1 MRFLRHAPS
10 RRVILGVLAGVS
22 AGALGAGLFAAD
34 IFQIAD
40 ERKGREIAALQDE
53 ISSKA
58 AQTAQ
63 DRAALHALRAE
74 LARTKAE
81 RDRVTAAKA
90 AEMRAAAELQLRLQ
104 QVAAERDAAL
114 AYADDERS
122 RLSTERDAAVARAED
137 ERIQLRAERDAAI
150 ERAMAEESRLAGEV
164 DIALE
169 RAARE
174 QRDVQQ
180 ERDRAVAE
188 RDALMA
194 DTRTILGDLDAET
207 RKTVAD
213 VERIIFATGLAANR
227 LSPEPNRFRR
237 VGARGGPYIPWKQQ
251 VALADH
257 PQGAQAQSMSQQ
269 LDKLKGLRD
278 VMVRLPLIAPVTH
291 AILSDG
297 FGYRWD
303 PINGRGA
310 RHDGLDLRAVRD
322 GAIHAPSAGTV
333 IFAGWDGAYGYTI
346 EVDHGFGLTTRYSH
360 LSRMLVRKGDVVAP
374 RENIGVVGATGRATG
389 VHLHYEIRL
398 DDKPL
403 NPASFLGAVHAGEA
417 FSGFVAR

>member
-22 AGALGAGLFAAD
+22 VGALGVGLFAAD
-34 IFQIAD
+34 IFHLANQ
-40 ERKGREIAALQDE
+40 RNGHEIATLQDE
-53 ISSKA
+53 VRSKA

-63 DRAALHALRAE
+63 YRATLDTLRAE
-74 LARTKAE
+74 LARTTAE
-81 RDRVTAAKA
+81 RDRVAAAKA
-90 AEMRAAAELQLRLQ
+90 AERQAVADLQQRLQ
-104 QVAAERDAAL
+104 RVAAERDAAL
-114 AYADDERS
+114 AYADDERT
-122 RLSTERDAAVARAED
+122 RLGAERDAAVARAED
-137 ERIQLRAERDAAI
+137 ERVQLRAERDAVIDRAI
-150 ERAMAEESRLAGEV
+150 AEEIRLAGEV
-164 DIALE
+164 ENTLE
-169 RAARE
+169 RAAQER
-174 QRDVQQ
+174 RSIQQ

-188 RDALMA
+188 RDAVVA

-237 VGARGGPYIPWKQQ
+237 VGARGGPYIPWKEQ

-257 PQGAQAQSMSQQ
+257 PQGVQAQAMSQQ

-310 RHDGLDLRAVRD
+310 RHDGIDLRAVRD
-322 GAIHAPSAGTV
+322 GQIHAASPGTV
-333 IFAGWDGAYGYTI
+333 IMAGWDGAYGYTI
-346 EVDHGFGLTTRYSH
+346 EIDHGFGLTTRYSH
-360 LSRMLVRKGDVVAP
+360 LSRMMVRKGDIVAA
-374 RENIGVVGATGRATG
+374 REQIGVVGATGRATG

-403 NPASFLGAVHAGEA
+403 NPLRFLGAVHANEA